1 MNLHLDRE
9 LFVEMIDT
17 LNARTGIALDI
28 IEKDYYVCLIL
39 MEIARNHVL
48 RDRLG

>member
-1 MNLHLDRE
+1 MNLHLDSE
-9 LFVEMIDT
+9 LFAEMIDT

-39 MEIARNHVL
+39 MEIAKNQKESKA
-48 RDRLG
+48 